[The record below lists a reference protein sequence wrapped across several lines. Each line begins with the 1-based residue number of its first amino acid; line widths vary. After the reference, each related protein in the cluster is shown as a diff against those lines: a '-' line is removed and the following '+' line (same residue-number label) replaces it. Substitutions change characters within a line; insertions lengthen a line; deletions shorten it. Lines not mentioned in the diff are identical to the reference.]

1 MEKKT
6 LVIHPKDNS
15 TDFLKPIYQDIPD
28 VTVINGNCSKNWL
41 RDLIKDFDRVIM
53 MGHGCP
59 SGLFDVGQFTV
70 TNGLIID
77 RTFVEVLQ
85 TKECICIWCNAD
97 GFVKPNG
104 LKGFYSGMFISE
116 VEEADYFGYDVT
128 QKTVTESNEKFA
140 QLVSENINNDIEKI
154 YLEVKEKYTT
164 FATNNIVADYNT
176 QRLYYI

>member
-1 MEKKT
+1 
-6 LVIHPKDNS
+6 
-15 TDFLKPIYQDIPD
+15 
-28 VTVINGNCSKNWL
+28 
-41 RDLIKDFDRVIM
+41 
-53 MGHGCP
+53 
-59 SGLFDVGQFTV
+59 
-70 TNGLIID
+70 
-77 RTFVEVLQ
+77 
-85 TKECICIWCNAD
+85 
-97 GFVKPNG
+97 
-104 LKGFYSGMFISE
+104 MFISE